1 VMIASHDFKSF
12 HGLFGAFALYCLAG
26 CGIDQGGYSDPQ
38 PATAA
43 QTFVMS
49 GPIAT
54 NGGLTVNDT
63 TLEAGT
69 ASVVVNGNPAT
80 EADLRAGQVIRVIA
94 QQDGATTTALF
105 IEFRKN
111 LSGNIESIDSAAGSL
126 TALGQKIVTA
136 AVTRFDIPGV
146 TRLAD
151 LQVGDRIMVSGI
163 PTPTGEIFA
172 TYIGPD
178 DAAAPFEVTAVI
190 AAADQPGL
198 SFDLGSLTVDF
209 SQANLLDVAA
219 GMPQSGSIVR
229 VIGSSLASDVLVATR
244 VREVAHLP
252 GAFGATATQISDG
265 ELAVVGAAPANAE
278 RTANFVGF
286 VTATSLPD
294 AIAVDDVDVQLDA
307 GTVVVA
313 GRIRDLQPGQRVQV
327 EGRILEVGRVLAS
340 VITIL

>member
-1 VMIASHDFKSF
+1 V
-12 HGLFGAFALYCLAG
+12 
-26 CGIDQGGYSDPQ
+26 
-38 PATAA
+38 
-43 QTFVMS
+43 VVS

-54 NGGLTVNDT
+54 DGGLTVNDT
-63 TLEAGT
+63 TLEIGT

-80 EADLRAGQVIRVIA
+80 AADLRAGQVIRVIA
-94 QQDGATTTALF
+94 QQDGSTTTALF

-111 LSGNIESIDSAAGSL
+111 LSGNIESLDSAAGSL
-126 TALGQKIVTA
+126 TALGQKIVTVA
-136 AVTRFDIPGV
+136 ATRFDIPGV
-146 TRLAD
+146 TRLED

-190 AAADQPGL
+190 TATDQPGL
-198 SFDLGSLTVDF
+198 SFNLGSLTVDF
-209 SQANLLDVAA
+209 SRAMLLDVAT

-244 VREVAHLP
+244 VREVARLP
-252 GAFGATATQISDG
+252 GAFGAAATQISDG
-265 ELAVVGAAPANAE
+265 ELAMVGAAPADAE

-286 VTATSLPD
+286 VTATKLPD

-313 GRIRDLQPGQRVQV
+313 GDKRDLQPGQRVQV
-327 EGRILEVGRVLAS
+327 EGRILEVGRVLAK

>member
-1 VMIASHDFKSF
+1 MIGSHDFKSF
-12 HGLFGAFALYCLAG
+12 RGLISALALCCLAG

-43 QTFVMS
+43 QTVVVS
-49 GPIAT
+49 GPIAAF
-54 NGGLTVNDT
+54 GSLTVNGT
-63 TLEAGT
+63 TLETGT
-69 ASVVVNGNPAT
+69 ASVVVDGSPAT
-80 EADLRAGQVIRVIA
+80 EADLRVGQVIRAIA
-94 QQDGATTTALF
+94 RQDGATTTALF
-105 IEFRKN
+105 IEFQKN
-111 LSGNIESIDSAAGSL
+111 LSGNIESLDPAAGSL
-126 TALGQKIVTA
+126 TALGQTILTA
-136 AVTRFDIPGV
+136 AATRFDIPGV

-151 LQVGDRIMVSGI
+151 LQVGDRILVSGI
-163 PTPTGEIFA
+163 PAPTGEIFA

-178 DAAAPFEVTAVI
+178 DVAAPFEVTTVI
-190 AAADQPGL
+190 TAADQPSL

-209 SQANLLDVAA
+209 SQVMLLDVAA

-229 VIGSSLASDVLVATR
+229 VIGSSLASDVLVATQ
-244 VREVAHLP
+244 VREVARLP

-313 GRIRDLQPGQRVQV
+313 GRKRDLQPGQRVQV
-327 EGRILEVGRVLAS
+327 EGRILEVGRVLAA